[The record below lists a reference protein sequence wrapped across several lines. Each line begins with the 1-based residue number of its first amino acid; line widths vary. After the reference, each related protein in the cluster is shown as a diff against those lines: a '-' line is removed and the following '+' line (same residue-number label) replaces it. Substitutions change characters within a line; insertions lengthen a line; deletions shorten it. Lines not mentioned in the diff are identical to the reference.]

1 MTMQQTFSKW
11 SNIVDAK
18 CSEAN
23 FEVNTTFAGVKMKFR
38 IFAHLLIL
46 ILVCI
51 IAQQKNNR
59 NERGRVRGQV
69 REGDWEGVTNGKR
82 ERERIKCMDLPDAS
96 WIYLYT
102 LIYINTISPARPAAK
117 WMSVWFLFLWLSLS
131 LSLLS
136 FSVSCYLIAWLT
148 YVAHLF
154 MLLFNHSNTH
164 PRDCLS
170 VFNKTCQ
177 IMIKFC
183 F

>member
-131 LSLLS
+131 LSPSLLFGLVLFDRLTNLCSSPIYAVIQSFKHPSTRLS
-136 FSVSCYLIAWLT
+136 F
-148 YVAHLF
+148 
-154 MLLFNHSNTH
+154 
-164 PRDCLS
+164 
-170 VFNKTCQ
+170 
-177 IMIKFC
+177 C